1 MEHQLW
7 TAIVA
12 VVSELDKP
20 RTRPT
25 FDFRDEDIVRIWYWA
40 VLHDRP
46 VSWACQREN
55 WPPGARRRRLPS
67 DATMSRRLRSASV
80 VALLTALERR
90 VIAPT
95 APGLF
100 WMIDGKPLPI
110 GGCSKDRQAGYGRA
124 AGGKAKGYKL
134 HALIG
139 GSGAI
144 AGWRVAPMNKDE
156 RVMAERLVKAAPAEV
171 QGYVVADGNYDSNK
185 LHRVCDARG
194 GLQLLTRR
202 RYGAD
207 KGTGHREQSAGRVRS
222 MARVESPFPAF
233 ADGLLMERAEIERR
247 YGHLSNWGGG
257 LNGLPA
263 WVRTHRRVARW
274 VQAKLVLTALK
285 RQAIPRTYA
294 D

>member
-12 VVSELDKP
+12 VVAEMDKP
-20 RTRPT
+20 RARPT
-25 FDFRDEDIVRIWYWA
+25 FDFADDVIVRVWYWA

-46 VSWACQREN
+46 VSWACRPEN
-55 WPPGARRRRLPS
+55 WPPGYRRRRLPS

-80 VALLTALERR
+80 RALLTQLERR
-90 VIAPT
+90 VIGPT
-95 APGLF
+95 EPGLF

-139 GSGAI
+139 GSGVVAC
-144 AGWRVAPMNKDE
+144 WRVAPMNTDE

-171 QGYVVADGNYDSNK
+171 HGYVVADGNYDSNK
-185 LHRVCDARG
+185 LHTVCDRRG
-194 GLQLLTRR
+194 QLQLLTRR
-202 RYGAD
+202 RYGSD
-207 KGTGHREQSAGRVRS
+207 KGTGHRRQSSGRMQS
-222 MARVESPFPAF
+222 MARVENPFPAF
-233 ADGLLMERAEIERR
+233 ADGLLADRSEIERR

-263 WVRTHRRVARW
+263 WVRTHRRVSRW

-285 RQAIPRTYA
+285 RQSITRTYV